1 MVESCKSPKLQQPEM
16 PEKAMSYNPNPM
28 AAMTGAMV
36 TGEMYLK
43 KMVVIPVGK
52 GKVSHVQE
60 GGTSLSAWRVFN
72 ITYRCSQWSSGQVQT
87 Q

>member
-1 MVESCKSPKLQQPEM
+1 
-16 PEKAMSYNPNPM
+16 MSYNPNPM

-43 KMVVIPVGK
+43 KMVVIPVGQEK
-52 GKVSHVQE
+52 LSHLQE
-60 GGTSLSAWRVFN
+60 GGTLSAWRVFN
-72 ITYRCSQWSSGQVQT
+72 ITYRCSQWSFGRVQT